1 MRTRRL
7 HIQVQ
12 EVSRFTCGPL
22 ASPTPSWVLLV
33 FCFEGTLAAV
43 AASNWQRRQGG
54 CAHVCGVIA
63 LLGRAAAVINFL
75 SVTVHLLST
84 FQQVAGTELGAVQNK
99 PPSWKEPGHV
109 CAKDVLGNSPRREI
123 SEGLAA

>member
-1 MRTRRL
+1 MRTLRL
-7 HIQVQ
+7 HIQVH

-63 LLGRAAAVINFL
+63 LLGPCSGTVINFL
-75 SVTVHLLST
+75 SVTIHLLGT
-84 FQQVAGTELGAVQNK
+84 FQQVAGIELGACQNK
-99 PPSWKEPGHV
+99 SPSWKDPGHV
-109 CAKDVLGNSPRREI
+109 CAKDVLGNSPR
-123 SEGLAA
+123 